1 MKTNRHITLP
11 AGFVAGAVRCGIKR
25 REVEDVAIIAASG
38 GAVPAAMVTTT
49 NQVVGA
55 PVRWNRGVLPKGHGH
70 VRAIAANAG
79 CSNTC
84 NGPRGDR
91 DAATMAK
98 LTAQGVG
105 CAANEVLI
113 ASTGVIGQPMPME
126 KLRAGILGAAAALGT
141 QSDDAVARAI
151 MTTDTRPKTAIVQAR
166 IAGGHITVA
175 GVAKGSGMIAPS
187 MATMLVF
194 VTTDAAVT
202 SPALHK
208 VLRAAADP
216 TFNAITVDGDTSTS
230 DTLIVLASGAAANHP
245 ITGGADA
252 DRLRGALQEVCGA
265 LAESIVRDGEGAT
278 KLVRVTVRGAASD
291 RDARL
296 AARTIAESPLFK
308 CAVHGGDPNWGRIL
322 AAAGRSSAR
331 VDQDRASCKLGGI
344 TVMRRGTSCPFDLK
358 AVQAHMAGTEILVD
372 LDLRLGSG
380 RFTVLTC
387 DLSRE
392 YIAINADY
400 HT

>member
-1 MKTNRHITLP
+1 LPNNRHITLP
-11 AGFVAGAVRCGIKR
+11 AGFVAGAARGGIKR
-25 REVEDVAIIAASG
+25 RQVEDVAIIAAAA
-38 GAVPAAMVTTT
+38 AVPAAMLTTT

-55 PVRWNRGVLPKGHGH
+55 PVRWNRRVLPKGYGQI
-70 VRAIAANAG
+70 RAIAVNAG
-79 CSNTC
+79 CANTC

-91 DAATMAK
+91 DAATMAR

-105 CAANEVLI
+105 CKANEVLI
-113 ASTGVIGQPMPME
+113 CSTGVIGQPMPMD
-126 KLRAGILGAAAALGT
+126 KLRAGIAGAAAALGT
-141 QSDDAVARAI
+141 HGDDGVTRAI
-151 MTTDTRPKTAIVQAR
+151 MTTDTRPKTAVVQAK
-166 IAGGHITVA
+166 IGGQRVTVA

-194 VTTDAAVT
+194 VTTDAAVAA
-202 SPALHK
+202 PVLHK
-208 VLRAAADP
+208 ALRAAAEP

-230 DTLIVLASGAAANHP
+230 DTLIVLASGAAANRP
-245 ITGGADA
+245 VSGGPDA
-252 DRLRGALQEVCGA
+252 DRLRGGIQEVCGA
-265 LAESIVRDGEGAT
+265 LAEAIVRDGEGAT
-278 KLVRVTVRGAASD
+278 KLIRVTVCGAVSD
-291 RDARL
+291 REARL

-322 AAAGRSSAR
+322 AAAGRSQAR

-358 AVQAHMAGTEILVD
+358 AVQAHMATDEVLVE
-372 LDLRLGSG
+372 LDLRLGKG
-380 RFTVLTC
+380 RYTVLTC